1 MTNKLKYNKPLYSDR
16 QNTRINMDGGFSH
29 CGIAIIGY
37 FFLLRQFQAA
47 DKSSIPAFKGDGQQV
62 KAEAAGASMWLQRPE
77 TSRGRR
83 YPTPTP
89 WLENAELPTRNQ
101 NNSLEDE
108 GRGQFQ
114 NAKQMKKEEKK
125 SLEREDSSL
134 TEKMVKKTMD
144 KEVETEGGHLV
155 REREK
160 EKQMLLQ
167 EGLKREEEEQ
177 ERRLWEEDEERLR

>member
-1 MTNKLKYNKPLYSDR
+1 
-16 QNTRINMDGGFSH
+16 MDGGFSH
-29 CGIAIIGY
+29 CGIAITVY
-37 FFLLRQFQAA
+37 FFLLRQCQAA
-47 DKSSIPAFKGDGQQV
+47 DKSSIPAFKGDRQQV
-62 KAEAAGASMWLQRPE
+62 KAEAAGASRWLQRPE

-83 YPTPTP
+83 FPTPTP
-89 WLENAELPTRNQ
+89 RLEDAELPTHNQ
-101 NNSLEDE
+101 SNSLEDE
-108 GRGQFQ
+108 DRDRFQ
-114 NAKQMKKEEKK
+114 NAKQVKKN

-144 KEVETEGGHLV
+144 QEVDTEGGHLV

-177 ERRLWEEDEERLR
+177 ERRLREEDEERLR